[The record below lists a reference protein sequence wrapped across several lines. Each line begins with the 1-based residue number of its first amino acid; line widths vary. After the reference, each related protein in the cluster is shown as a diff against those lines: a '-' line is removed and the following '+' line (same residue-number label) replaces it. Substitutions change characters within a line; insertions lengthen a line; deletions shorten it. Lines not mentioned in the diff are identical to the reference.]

1 MEQSLKVFLQQL
13 DTDGKILELLHR
25 SIIWLSGASA
35 AGKGLHTRKL
45 MEYFHLYPHSLIT
58 SSLFQTQMSEKIY
71 QGILLIDETVIRGV
85 FQELQNPW
93 YQSEY

>member
-1 MEQSLKVFLQQL
+1 MEQSFIVENRYRWENLGIP
-13 DTDGKILELLHR
+13 T
-25 SIIWLSGASA
+25 SA
-35 AGKGLHTRKL
+35 IHLVKWFAGKGMHTRKL